1 MSIPASNWARA
12 QVTGSPTAKAVLRV
26 LADYADAGGSCWP
39 SQAAVARDAEL
50 SLRAVKAAMGRLDR
64 QGLISKTRRGNGQGG
79 RSSDLIRLN
88 IGEIDLSIGAPDA
101 PRKGAPDAL
110 NEGGK
115 VQISYG
121 KGAPDAYES
130 INNRQ
135 KKDLDMSGPVSS
147 EAKGSDYLFES
158 AWAAYPQWGRTR
170 SSKAKALASWKQEAK
185 LAGSEARLLS
195 AVTSY
200 SVCDDATKSGGQF
213 VPGFDRWLKDGKWEH
228 WGEVQE
234 AAPSLSPKETEL
246 LFWSGRIDDW
256 TVNQYWNDTDWGPR
270 PGKNGCKVPA
280 SILAEHGLAG
290 DKVIPISRAR
300 A

>member
-1 MSIPASNWARA
+1 MSITASNWART
-12 QVTGSPTAKAVLRV
+12 QVTGSPTAKAVLRA
-26 LADYADAGGSCWP
+26 LADYADNGGSCWP
-39 SQAAVARDAEL
+39 SQAAIAREVEL

-88 IGEIDLSIGAPDA
+88 IEEIDLSIGAPDA

-130 INNRQ
+130 IKNRK
-135 KKDLDMSGPVSS
+135 KKDRSLSGSVSS
-147 EAKGSDYLFES
+147 EAKGSGYLFQA
-158 AWAAYPQWGRTR
+158 AWTAYPQRGRTR
-170 SSKAKALASWKQEAK
+170 SSKPKALAAWTQQAK
-185 LAGSEARLLS
+185 ITGSEARLLDGVI
-195 AVTSY
+195 AY
-200 SVCDDATKSGGQF
+200 AVCDDATKSGGEF

-234 AAPSLSPKETEL
+234 AAPSLSPQETERL
-246 LFWSGRIDDW
+246 VWSGRVNEW

-270 PGKNGCKVPA
+270 PGRAGCKVSA
-280 SILAEHGLAG
+280 SILAEHGMAD
-290 DKVIPISRAR
+290 DKLISTARAR